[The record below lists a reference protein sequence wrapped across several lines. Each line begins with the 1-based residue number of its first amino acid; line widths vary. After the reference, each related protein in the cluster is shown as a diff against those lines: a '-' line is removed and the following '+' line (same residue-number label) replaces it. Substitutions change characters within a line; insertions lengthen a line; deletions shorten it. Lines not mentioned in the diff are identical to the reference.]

1 MGIEKVCDPLFQ
13 YFSENKYLR
22 ILVPLDIYLMFIGA
36 IGKVLNL
43 WISFGGI
50 VTNLFYL
57 SFVIGAVM
65 VFSRKSWE
73 MLSYGL
79 VAYGVNF
86 VVGIVK
92 SVVLSRYHFVPWGS
106 IFMVLV
112 YGGLAYLAYNK
123 HLSTKS

>member
-92 SVVLSRYHFVPWGS
+92 SVVLSRYHVVPCGS